1 MNTRRP
7 LDVPVRSRSV
17 APCRSPYSDRVEGL
31 SGLIVLLAGALGLLT
46 GIGATLAFRWS
57 EREQRTLPE
66 LPEPELDDGLVR
78 VLAVLRSAAVVLDDD
93 ERVVRASP
101 PAYALGVVRE
111 GAVVHAAVR
120 DLIADVRRTGVIRDE
135 ELELPRGPL
144 GPGTVMLQVRVAQ
157 VGPGLLLVLAED
169 RTQARRLEAIRRDFV
184 VNVSHE
190 LKTPVGALSLLAE
203 TVQDAADD
211 PEAVRRFAGRMVN
224 ESQRLSALVH
234 EILELSRLQVAG
246 ALQDIAQVDVDAVIA
261 ESVDRART
269 GATAKEMAFD
279 VGGASGLQVFG
290 DHTMLV
296 QAVRNLLDNAVA
308 YSPPGTHVG
317 VGVRATEGLVEI
329 AVVDQGIGISADEQ
343 DRVFERFYRV
353 DPARSRD
360 TGGTGLGLSIVKHVA
375 ADHGGDVQVWS
386 QPGRGST
393 FTLRL
398 PAAASAPVED
408 ELLPTQPDPTQP
420 DLTPPAAAPGA
431 AARPAGVASLS
442 QTDTTGGTTP

>member
-1 MNTRRP
+1 
-7 LDVPVRSRSV
+7 
-17 APCRSPYSDRVEGL
+17 VEGL

-57 EREQRTLPE
+57 EREQRTVPPQ
-66 LPEPELDDGLVR
+66 PEPELDEGLVR
-78 VLAVLRSAAVVLDDD
+78 VLAVLRSAAVVLDDE

-101 PAYALGVVRE
+101 PAYALGVVRD

-157 VGPGLLLVLAED
+157 VGPGQLLVLAED

-211 PEAVRRFAGRMVN
+211 PEAVRRFAGRMTA
-224 ESQRLSALVH
+224 EAQRLSALVH

-246 ALQDIAQVDVDAVIA
+246 ALQDIALVDVDAVVA

-269 GATAKEMAFD
+269 GAAAKDMAFD
-279 VGGASGLQVFG
+279 VGGETGHHVFG

-308 YSPPGTHVG
+308 YSAEGTHVG
-317 VGVRATEGLVEI
+317 VGVRRRENIVEI
-329 AVVDQGIGISADEQ
+329 AVVDQGVGISADEQ

-393 FTLRL
+393 FTVRL
-398 PAAASAPVED
+398 PAAAQAPVEED
-408 ELLPTQPDPTQP
+408 LPALPPQPDGPS
-420 DLTPPAAAPGA
+420 TPAQ
-431 AARPAGVASLS
+431 REAGVPSPS

>member
-1 MNTRRP
+1 M
-7 LDVPVRSRSV
+7 
-17 APCRSPYSDRVEGL
+17 EGL
-31 SGLIVLLAGALGLLT
+31 NGLGALLVGVLGLLT
-46 GIGATLAFRWS
+46 GIGATLAFRFS
-57 EREQRTLPE
+57 ERAQHSAPPR
-66 LPEPELDDGLVR
+66 PEPAVDDGVVR
-78 VLAVLRSAAVVLDDD
+78 TLAVLRSAAVVLDDD
-93 ERVVRASP
+93 DRVVRASP
-101 PAYALGVVRE
+101 PAFALGVVRD
-111 GAVVHAAVR
+111 GMVVHAAVR
-120 DLIADVRRTGVIRDE
+120 ELIADVRRTGLIRDE
-135 ELELPRGPL
+135 ELELPRGPV

-211 PEAVRRFAGRMVN
+211 PEAVRRFAGRMVG
-224 ESQRLSALVH
+224 EAHRLSELVH

-246 ALQDIAQVDVDAVIA
+246 ALKDIAVVDVDAVVA

-269 GATAKEMAFD
+269 GAAAKDMAFQ
-279 VGGASGLQVFG
+279 VGGEQGARVFG
-290 DHTMLV
+290 DPTMLV
-296 QAVRNLLDNAVA
+296 QAVRNLLDNAVR
-308 YSPPGTHVG
+308 YSPAGTTVG
-317 VGVRATEGLVEI
+317 VGVRTRDGLVEI
-329 AVVDQGIGISADEQ
+329 AVVDQGVGISPEEQ

-353 DPARSRD
+353 DPARSRE

-398 PAAASAPVED
+398 PVAVG
-408 ELLPTQPDPTQP
+408 Q
-420 DLTPPAAAPGA
+420 PPAAEPEDRPQPLVVPDRPGPDAP
-431 AARPAGVASLS
+431 RPAAHP
-442 QTDTTGGTTP
+442 DTAPEA